1 MNISENSDQQ
11 NGNKKD
17 FLYSIPVGPKPKG

>member
-1 MNISENSDQQ
+1 MKLSENSDQR

-17 FLYSIPVGPKPKG
+17 FLYSIPVGLRPKG